1 MWANL
6 YFPYM
11 WHHDS
16 PRKALQVA
24 MRAAGFS
31 WGQDER
37 VYFSIWEALDEVR
50 QKWDRRGG
58 ENTNIGQNRIDT
70 PVFAREEATEYLFS
84 SPSVSQPLADSS
96 GYATGLQSISNG
108 VGIQGRAKGG
118 WKRPRNGTCVR
129 LICFSTLLTALVL
142 ARTQTL
148 LRYGFSIHAGSP
160 GTSSDKAHHLSSRER
175 PEYDNDMVRS
185 NEPL

>member
-6 YFPYM
+6 YFPFT
-11 WHHDS
+11 WHPKS
-16 PRKALQVA
+16 PRKAMQVA
-24 MRAAGFS
+24 TRAAGFS

-58 ENTNIGQNRIDT
+58 ENTNIGHNRINT
-70 PVFAREEATEYLFS
+70 PGFAREEATEYFFFS
-84 SPSVSQPLADSS
+84 SPSLSQPWADGS
-96 GYATGLQSISNG
+96 GYATGLQPISSG
-108 VGIQGRAKGG
+108 VRIQGRAKGG
-118 WKRPRNGTCVR
+118 WRRPSNGTYVR

-148 LRYGFSIHAGSP
+148 LRYGFSIHAGS
-160 GTSSDKAHHLSSRER
+160 SRQLLR
-175 PEYDNDMVRS
+175 
-185 NEPL
+185 